1 MLPAQASEDVQF
13 FVVWVNRG
21 SGDDR
26 GSIDPELLAD
36 ERVAQY
42 WDADGITGTHFA
54 DIDLGDV
61 GTEGFVYDVYYVF
74 GPDATWRDEPGP
86 VEGSGQP
93 IVSRVE
99 ELLAELRA
107 QL

>member
-1 MLPAQASEDVQF
+1 MRF

-26 GSIDPELLAD
+26 DSIDPTLLAD

-42 WDADGITGTHFA
+42 WDADGITGTYLA
-54 DIDLGDV
+54 ERDLGGV
-61 GTEGFVYDVYYVF
+61 GSTDFVYDVYYVF
-74 GPDATWRDEPGP
+74 GPDATWGEEPGP
-86 VEGSGQP
+86 VAGAGIP
-93 IVSRVE
+93 VVSSLDR
-99 ELLAELRA
+99 LLAELR